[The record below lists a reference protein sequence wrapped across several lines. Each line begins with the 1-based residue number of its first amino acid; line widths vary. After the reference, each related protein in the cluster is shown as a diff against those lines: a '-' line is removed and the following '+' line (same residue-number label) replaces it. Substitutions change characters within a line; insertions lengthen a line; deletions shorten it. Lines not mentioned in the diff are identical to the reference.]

1 MKISQLKLLVKK
13 IVKESVGLHQI
24 KDPSKNEMLNYLS
37 KSYGREEGFADD
49 AEIAMYWFASFY
61 HGGQSSNLYSVLSTS
76 RYRPGPIAK
85 GPEPQT
91 SEEMM
96 YEDLVLEFAKGSEEA
111 NEFEKKHASLN
122 ENFSATPKNQALIEK
137 WMKEGNRKAAIKII
151 DSILRQQLGISS
163 SDLPDT
169 ATFANGVDGV
179 EGALNNGDFK
189 GALKIGFETA
199 KDMVAEEGGEGLME
213 GFQKQTSGDLKIYKD
228 IEGGQ
233 DVYWM
238 DNKDSGGKI
247 LIKPESVQK
256 YINRGYRL
264 IDMTVNEGDEADE
277 SNPKQKFKDELYAAL
292 AQLKFRQLGNEP
304 RTYMELYLHAFATVF
319 CMVDLGDNVLL
330 IQRFYDS
337 ERLDS
342 MPGYHIEKK
351 VPLPDNLDS
360 NFITK
365 VVKVCEKLVES
376 IRSGET
382 LLGDVDALQEDDE
395 ADTVNDMWYGNETE
409 EFPTHQARPS
419 KLKTP
424 ISKTFLKSK
433 QPVQGL
439 DWPGIKQRINKGT
452 LKEISD
458 DDVDYVEYHSQRKG
472 EAPFVMKTGD
482 GQAKFEYV
490 NAKYPS
496 GKIDIGVYAFRGD
509 IVYGYQH
516 FNKIFNIG
524 HHPEPKSTK

>member
-1 MKISQLKLLVKK
+1 MKSSHLKLLIKK
-13 IVKESVGLHQI
+13 ILKESMGLNQI
-24 KDPSKNEMLNYLS
+24 KDPTKDEMLNYLA
-37 KSYGREEGFADD
+37 KSYGREEGFKDD
-49 AEIAMYWFASFY
+49 AEVAMYWFASFY
-61 HGGQSSNLYSVLSTS
+61 HGGQTSNLYSVLSTS
-76 RYRPGPIAK
+76 RYHPGPIAK

-96 YEDLVLEFAKGSEEA
+96 YEDLVLEFANGSEEA

-151 DSILRQQLGISS
+151 DSILRQQLGLSS

-228 IEGGQ
+228 RESGQ

-264 IDMTVNEGDEADE
+264 IDMTVNEGDEAD
-277 SNPKQKFKDELYAAL
+277 A
-292 AQLKFRQLGNEP
+292 
-304 RTYMELYLHAFATVF
+304 
-319 CMVDLGDNVLL
+319 
-330 IQRFYDS
+330 
-337 ERLDS
+337 
-342 MPGYHIEKK
+342 
-351 VPLPDNLDS
+351 
-360 NFITK
+360 
-365 VVKVCEKLVES
+365 
-376 IRSGET
+376 
-382 LLGDVDALQEDDE
+382 
-395 ADTVNDMWYGNETE
+395 VNDMWYGNETE
-409 EFPTHQARPS
+409 KFPTHQARPS

-439 DWPGIKQRINKGT
+439 DWQGIKQRINKGT

-472 EAPFVMKTGD
+472 EVPFVMKTGD